1 MNMKNVL
8 LLLLNRV
15 FSNNPVIWIFSIL
28 LIFLAIFLRKFYKK
42 LLHTG
47 KSLKLWRL
55 LCFIPLALAL
65 FHFAFFRIK
74 GNLWSTRYY
83 YLWLYIA
90 SLVLALP
97 TLTSLWPRI
106 NKILH
111 PLIMTFCILCGLYTL
126 YKPLVWDSA
135 MRNHTK
141 QDYVQSFISTT
152 KDMEKYYSLKDWK
165 KIDIPALREKFL
177 PVIQKAQ
184 DTKNPKLFAAAIQA
198 YAYYFYDGHVSPY
211 VSQWDIWEPSVCMLG
226 GHDYGM
232 SMIRLSDGSVVAV
245 FVDEE
250 GSAYQNGIREWTVMT
265 SWNGVEINKAIN
277 SVEFIYGRENFPV
290 KASEEMYKAAMLA
303 TKGQRADGKPGQYG
317 IVEELLQIADITED
331 SQRPTALAGF
341 MDENGKE
348 VQVELT
354 AKGTGA
360 YRMEKAFVPITWHSY
375 KKFPD
380 LENLHTVMINEDTAY
395 MVRYNEQFGEFFD
408 VLSYFTNHNPQVRRH
423 LIKEL
428 DACKAEGMKK
438 LIIDA
443 RSNQG
448 GYWAE
453 GVETASLFTKEAF
466 ELARRG
472 TELFGKPQMI
482 HTVTVEADGRFS
494 DIQVILLVDMY
505 CVSAG
510 DSLVKVLSQCPNVR
524 VMGLMPSNC
533 SCQETG
539 GVSFLSDGICSIY
552 YPVNWLYELDG
563 RRYIDTDDSR
573 ECTLPLD
580 VQIPLTKELLHSLYT
595 EYETRDVI
603 LDYVIDYLKKE

>member
-1 MNMKNVL
+1 MKNVF

-15 FSNNPVIWIFSIL
+15 FSNNPSIWIFSIL
-28 LIFLAIFLRKFYKK
+28 LICLAIFLRKFYKK
-42 LLHTG
+42 LLRAG
-47 KSLKLWRL
+47 KSLKLWRI

-74 GNLWSTRYY
+74 GNFWSTRYY
-83 YLWLYIA
+83 YMWFYIA

-97 TLTSLWPRI
+97 ALTSLCPRI

-111 PLIMTFCILCGLYTL
+111 LLITVFCILCGLYTI

-135 MRNHTK
+135 MRNHTR
-141 QDYVQSFISTT
+141 QSYVESFISTT

-184 DTKNPKLFAAAIQA
+184 DTKNPQLFAAAIQA
-198 YAYYFYDGHVSPY
+198 YAYYFYDGHVRAY
-211 VSQWDIWEPSVCMLG
+211 ANDWDVWVNSVCLLG

-232 SMIRLSDGSVVAV
+232 SMIKLSDGKVVAV
-245 FVDEE
+245 LVDVE
-250 GSAYQNGIREWTVMT
+250 GSAYQNGIRDLTVMT
-265 SWNGVEINKAIN
+265 SWNGVEINKAID
-277 SVEFIYGRENFPV
+277 SIEFIYGRETFPV
-290 KASEEMYKAAMLA
+290 KTNEEIYKPAMLA
-303 TKGQRADGKPGQYG
+303 TKGQKADGQAGQYD
-317 IVEELLQIADITED
+317 IVEELLQIADITD
-331 SQRPTALAGF
+331 DMQRPTALAGF
-341 MDENGKE
+341 IDEDGVARE
-348 VQVELT
+348 VELT

-360 YRMEKAFVPITWHSY
+360 YRMEQAFVPLTWHVY
-375 KKFPD
+375 QNFPE

-395 MVRYNEQFGEFFD
+395 MRRSSEQFGEFFD
-408 VLSYFTNHNPQVRRH
+408 VLSYFTNHNPQVRKH

-428 DACKAEGMKK
+428 TARKEEGMKK

-443 RSNQG
+443 RNNQG
-448 GYWAE
+448 GFWAE
-453 GVETASLFTKEAF
+453 GVETASLFTKEPF
-466 ELARRG
+466 EMARRG

-494 DIQVILLVDMY
+494 DIEVILLVDMY

-510 DSLVKVLSQCPNVR
+510 DSLVKVLSQCPNVT

-539 GVSFLSDGICSIY
+539 GISFLSDGICWIN

-563 RRYIDTDDSR
+563 RRYIDTDESR

-580 VQIPLTKELLHSLYT
+580 LQIPLTKELVHSLYT

-603 LDYVIDYLKKE
+603 LDYVIDYLK

>member
-1 MNMKNVL
+1 MLSKIF

-28 LIFLAIFLRKFYKK
+28 LIGLTIFLRKFYKK
-42 LLHTG
+42 LLHSG

-55 LCFIPLALAL
+55 LCFIPLVLAL

-74 GNLWSTRYY
+74 GNFWSTRYY
-83 YLWLYIA
+83 YLWFYIA

-97 TLTSLWPRI
+97 ALTSLWPRI

-165 KIDIPALREKFL
+165 KIDIPALRKKFL

-211 VSQWDIWEPSVCMLG
+211 VSQWDVWEPSVCMLG

-232 SMIRLSDGSVVAV
+232 IMIRLSDGSVVAV

-265 SWNGVEINKAIN
+265 SWNRVEINKAID

-290 KASEEMYKAAMLA
+290 KASEEIYKPAMLA

-331 SQRPTALAGF
+331 SQRPAALAGF
-341 MDENGKE
+341 IDENGKE

-380 LENLHTVMINEDTAY
+380 LKNLHTVMINEDTAY

-428 DACKAEGMKK
+428 DARKAEGMKK

-453 GVETASLFTKEAF
+453 GVETASLFTKKPF
-466 ELARRG
+466 EMARRG

-482 HTVTVEADGRFS
+482 HTVLVEADGRFS
-494 DIQVILLVDMY
+494 DIEVILLVDMY

-539 GVSFLSDGICSIY
+539 GISFLSDGICWIN

>member
-1 MNMKNVL
+1 MKNVF

-28 LIFLAIFLRKFYKK
+28 LIFLAIFLHKFYKK

-47 KSLKLWRL
+47 KSFKLWRL

-74 GNLWSTRYY
+74 GNFWSTRYY

-97 TLTSLWPRI
+97 ALTSLWPRI

-111 PLIMTFCILCGLYTL
+111 PLIMTFSILSGLYTI

-135 MRNHTK
+135 MRNHTR
-141 QDYVQSFISTT
+141 QSYVESFISTT

-211 VSQWDIWEPSVCMLG
+211 VAHWDIWEPSVCMLG

-232 SMIRLSDGSVVAV
+232 SMIRLFDGSVVAV
-245 FVDEE
+245 FVDQE

-265 SWNGVEINKAIN
+265 SWNGVEINNAID

-290 KASEEMYKAAMLA
+290 KASEEIYKPAMLA
-303 TKGQRADGKPGQYG
+303 TKGQRADGQTGQYG
-317 IVEELLQIADITED
+317 IVEELMQISDITED

-341 MDENGKE
+341 IDENGKE
-348 VQVELT
+348 NQVELT

-380 LENLHTVMINEDTAY
+380 LKNLHTVMINEDTAY

-428 DACKAEGMKK
+428 NERKAEGMKK

-453 GVETASLFTKEAF
+453 GVETASLFTKEPF
-466 ELARRG
+466 EMARRG

-482 HTVTVEADGRFS
+482 HTVLVEADGRFS

-510 DSLVKVLSQCPNVR
+510 DSLVKVLSQCPNVT

-539 GVSFLSDGICSIY
+539 GISFLSDGICWIN

>member
-1 MNMKNVL
+1 MNMKNVF

-28 LIFLAIFLRKFYKK
+28 LICLAVFLRKFYKK
-42 LLHTG
+42 LLRAG

-90 SLVLALP
+90 SLVLTLP
-97 TLTSLWPRI
+97 ALTSLWPRI

-135 MRNHTK
+135 MRNHTR
-141 QDYVQSFISTT
+141 QSYIESFISTT

-165 KIDIPALREKFL
+165 KVDIPALREKFL

-184 DTKNPKLFAAAIQA
+184 DTNNPKLFAAAIQA
-198 YAYYFYDGHVSPY
+198 YAYYFYDGHVRAY
-211 VSQWDIWEPSVCMLG
+211 ANDWDIWESSICMLG

-245 FVDEE
+245 LVDEE

-265 SWNGVEINKAIN
+265 SWNGVEINKAID

-290 KASEEMYKAAMLA
+290 KASEEIYKPAMLA
-303 TKGQRADGKPGQYG
+303 TKGQRTDGQPGQYE
-317 IVEELLQIADITED
+317 IVEELMQISDITED

-341 MDENGKE
+341 IDENGKE

-380 LENLHTVMINEDTAY
+380 LKNLHTVMINEDTAY

-428 DACKAEGMKK
+428 DARKAEGMKK

-453 GVETASLFTKEAF
+453 GVETASLFTKEPF
-466 ELARRG
+466 EMAKRG

-482 HTVTVEADGRFS
+482 HTVLVEADGRFS
-494 DIQVILLVDMY
+494 DIEVILLVDMY

-539 GVSFLSDGICSIY
+539 GVSFLSDGIASIC

-563 RRYIDTDDSR
+563 RRYIDTDASR

-603 LDYVIDYLKKE
+603 LDYAIDYLKKE

>member
-1 MNMKNVL
+1 MNMKNVFI
-8 LLLLNRV
+8 LLLNRV

-28 LIFLAIFLRKFYKK
+28 LICLATFLRKFYKK
-42 LLHTG
+42 LLRTG

-74 GNLWSTRYY
+74 GNFWSTRYY
-83 YLWLYIA
+83 Y
-90 SLVLALP
+90 
-97 TLTSLWPRI
+97 LWPRI

-135 MRNHTK
+135 MRNHTR
-141 QDYVQSFISTT
+141 QSYVESFISTT

-165 KIDIPALREKFL
+165 KIDIPALRDKFL

-184 DTKNPKLFAAAIQA
+184 DTNNPKLFAAAIQA
-198 YAYYFYDGHVSPY
+198 YAYYFYDGHVRAY
-211 VSQWDIWEPSVCMLG
+211 ANDWDTWESSICMLG

-232 SMIRLSDGSVVAV
+232 SMIRLSDGSVLAV

-250 GSAYQNGIREWTVMT
+250 GSAYQKGIREWTVMT
-265 SWNGVEINKAIN
+265 SWNGVEINKAID

-290 KASEEMYKAAMLA
+290 KASEEIYKSAMLA
-303 TKGQRADGKPGQYG
+303 TKGQRTDGKPGQYG

-331 SQRPTALAGF
+331 SQRPAALAGF
-341 MDENGKE
+341 IDENGKE
-348 VQVELT
+348 IQVELT

-380 LENLHTVMINEDTAY
+380 LKNLHTVMINEDTAY

-428 DACKAEGMKK
+428 DARKAEGMKK

-443 RSNQG
+443 RSNKG

-453 GVETASLFTKEAF
+453 GVETASLFTKEPF
-466 ELARRG
+466 EMARRG
-472 TELFGKPQMI
+472 TELFVKPQMI
-482 HTVTVEADGRFS
+482 HTVLVEADGRFS
-494 DIQVILLVDMY
+494 DIEVILLVDMY

-539 GVSFLSDGICSIY
+539 GISFLSDGICWIN
-552 YPVNWLYELDG
+552 YPVNWLYELDD

-580 VQIPLTKELLHSLYT
+580 LQIPLTKELVHSLYT

-603 LDYVIDYLKKE
+603 LNYVIDYLKKE

>member
-1 MNMKNVL
+1 MNMKNVF

-28 LIFLAIFLRKFYKK
+28 LIFLAVFLRKFYKK
-42 LLHTG
+42 LLRAG
-47 KSLKLWRL
+47 KILKLWRL

-90 SLVLALP
+90 SLVLTLP
-97 TLTSLWPRI
+97 ALTSLWPRI

-135 MRNHTK
+135 MRNHTR
-141 QDYVQSFISTT
+141 QSYVESFISTT

-177 PVIQKAQ
+177 PVIQKAEE
-184 DTKNPKLFAAAIQA
+184 TKNPKLFAAAMQA
-198 YAYYFYDGHVSPY
+198 YAYYFYDGHVRAY
-211 VSQWDIWEPSVCMLG
+211 ANDWDIWEPSVCMLG

-250 GSAYQNGIREWTVMT
+250 GSAYQKGIHEWTVMT
-265 SWNGVEINKAIN
+265 SWNRVEINKAID

-290 KASEEMYKAAMLA
+290 KASEEIYKSAMLA
-303 TKGQRADGKPGQYG
+303 TKGQRTDGKPGQYG

-331 SQRPTALAGF
+331 SQRPAALAGF
-341 MDENGKE
+341 IDENGKE

-380 LENLHTVMINEDTAY
+380 LKNLHTVMINEDTAY

-428 DACKAEGMKK
+428 DARKAEGMKK

-453 GVETASLFTKEAF
+453 GVETASLFTKEPF
-466 ELARRG
+466 EMARRG

-510 DSLVKVLSQCPNVR
+510 DSLVKVLSQCPNVT

-539 GVSFLSDGICSIY
+539 GISFLSDGICWIN

-580 VQIPLTKELLHSLYT
+580 LQIPLTKELLHSLYT
-595 EYETRDVI
+595 EYDTRDVI

>member
-1 MNMKNVL
+1 MKNVF

-15 FSNNPVIWIFSIL
+15 FSNNPSIWIFSIL
-28 LIFLAIFLRKFYKK
+28 LICLAIFLRKFYKK
-42 LLHTG
+42 LLRAG
-47 KSLKLWRL
+47 KGLKLWRI

-74 GNLWSTRYY
+74 GNFWSTRYY
-83 YLWLYIA
+83 YMWFYIA

-97 TLTSLWPRI
+97 ALTSLCPRI

-111 PLIMTFCILCGLYTL
+111 LLITVFCILCGLYTI

-135 MRNHTK
+135 MRNHTR
-141 QDYVQSFISTT
+141 QSYVESFISTT

-184 DTKNPKLFAAAIQA
+184 DTKNPQLFAAAIQA
-198 YAYYFYDGHVSPY
+198 YAYYFYDGHVRAY
-211 VSQWDIWEPSVCMLG
+211 ANDWDVWVNSVCLLG

-232 SMIRLSDGSVVAV
+232 SMIKLSDGKVVAV
-245 FVDEE
+245 LVDVE
-250 GSAYQNGIREWTVMT
+250 GSAYQNGIRDLTVMT
-265 SWNGVEINKAIN
+265 SWNGVEINKAID
-277 SVEFIYGRENFPV
+277 SIEFIYGRETFPV
-290 KASEEMYKAAMLA
+290 KTNEEIYKPAMLA
-303 TKGQRADGKPGQYG
+303 TKGQRADGQAGQHD
-317 IVEELLQIADITED
+317 IVEEFLQIADITED
-331 SQRPTALAGF
+331 LQRPTALAGF
-341 MDENGKE
+341 IDEDGVARE
-348 VQVELT
+348 VELT

-360 YRMEKAFVPITWHSY
+360 YRMEQAFVPLTWHGY
-375 KKFPD
+375 QKYQNLK
-380 LENLHTVMINEDTAY
+380 NLHTVMINEDTAY
-395 MVRYNEQFGEFFD
+395 MRRSSEQFGEFFD
-408 VLSYFTNHNPQVRRH
+408 VLSYFTNHNPQVRKH

-428 DACKAEGMKK
+428 TARKEEGMKK

-443 RSNQG
+443 RNNQG
-448 GYWAE
+448 GFWAE
-453 GVETASLFTKEAF
+453 GVETASLFTKEPF
-466 ELARRG
+466 EMARRG

-494 DIQVILLVDMY
+494 DIEVILLVDMY

-510 DSLVKVLSQCPNVR
+510 DSLVKVLSQCPNVT

-539 GVSFLSDGICSIY
+539 GISFLSDGICWIN

-580 VQIPLTKELLHSLYT
+580 VQIPLTKELVHSLYT

-603 LDYVIDYLKKE
+603 LDYVIDYLK